1 MATITDIRRWNPALL
16 DESIDDLKR
25 DEDRF
30 VRLDDELGASGKPA
44 AWQGEAATAAEARH
58 RGLGDLLRGLVVEVA
73 AVRRALI
80 ATVAEVENVQRQL
93 AEADALASSYRFRIR
108 DDGRIEDL
116 EHVVVGGPG
125 SRLDDEDYH
134 RLHQVRPDLEDRVKR
149 LLAQANDADTE
160 LTKVLR
166 DADLNLMESD
176 ARTLTEAAASGDA
189 RGLAETIEPPP
200 PGTPADNARWWNSL
214 PAETRA
220 AMAES
225 PPAWLGNMDG
235 IPAEVRHTANV
246 NRIDDER
253 ATLQAETAR
262 LRSKMDGP
270 YPGPGGRLT
279 RSQDEEELKRAE
291 DKLKSL
297 DEIENVVGRG
307 DRQLLVMD
315 SSGERM
321 KAAVAIGNVDTA
333 SHVAVFTP
341 GLESAVEKG
350 SLRDYD
356 SAMDQLRQ
364 DAFRQAS
371 RYGDGGE
378 VATVT
383 WIGYEAPQLSEIPE
397 PSDSVLADNAAKRGA
412 ENLANFYRGINE
424 SRPDDPHLVAL
435 GHSYG
440 STTTGY
446 ALQQEGTGVDDA
458 VVMGSPGM
466 GTPHYSQVDIP
477 EGHLYN
483 LESAWDP
490 VADFGRFGSDPS
502 NMPGVDNLS
511 THEAVSPDGQHLVRS
526 IGHGT
531 GGGTGYLDAGT
542 TSQYNVGVVVGGVPE
557 QAVDTR
563 G

>member
-1 MATITDIRRWNPALL
+1 MATIADIRRWNPALL

-44 AWQGEAATAAEARH
+44 AWQGEAATAADARH
-58 RGLGDLLRGLVVEVA
+58 RALGELLRELVVEVA
-73 AVRRALI
+73 AVRRALL

-93 AEADALASSYRFRIR
+93 TEADALASSYRFRIH

-116 EHVVVGGPG
+116 EHVVTGGPG
-125 SRLDDEDYH
+125 SRLGEEDYH

-149 LLAQANDADTE
+149 LLAQAHDADAE

-166 DADLNLMESD
+166 DADRNLMESD
-176 ARTLTEAAASGDA
+176 ARTLAEAAASGDA
-189 RGLAETIEPPP
+189 RGLAETMEPPP
-200 PGTPADNARWWNSL
+200 PGTPADNARWWESL

-235 IPAEVRHTANV
+235 IPAEIRHTANV

-253 ATLQAETAR
+253 AMLQAEAAR
-262 LRSKMDGP
+262 LRSKMDGT
-270 YPGPGGRLT
+270 YPGPGGGLA
-279 RSQDEEELKRAE
+279 RSRDEEELKRAE

-356 SAMDQLRQ
+356 SAMAGVRDEAQRQ
-364 DAFRQAS
+364 VAR
-371 RYGDGGE
+371 DGGQ

-383 WIGYEAPQLSEIPE
+383 WLGYEAPQLNETLE
-397 PSDSVLADNAAKRGA
+397 PSDSVATDNPAKRGA
-412 ENLANFYRGINE
+412 VGLADFYRGINE
-424 SRPDDPHLVAL
+424 SRPHDPHLVAL

-446 ALQQEGTGVDDA
+446 ALQQEGTGVDA
-458 VVMGSPGM
+458 ALVMGSPGL
-466 GTPHYSQVDIP
+466 GTPHHSELNVP
-477 EGHLYN
+477 EGQLYN
-483 LESAWDP
+483 LESRGDP

-511 THEAVSPDGQHLVRS
+511 TREAVTADGQRLS
-526 IGHGT
+526 ESAGHNT
-531 GGGTGYLDAGT
+531 GGGSGYLDKGT
-542 TSQYNVGVVVGGVPE
+542 TSQYNVAKVVAGRPDLAADSMG
-557 QAVDTR
+557 
-563 G
+563 